1 MNLEFEPKRTN
12 FGQLC
17 VCRENIYLLDPSA
30 SATQCLPMDLEMSS
44 FNPKQPQRAEEI
56 TSQVFLLDSSPA
68 GVFRPHSRYS
78 WGDLEDHPVQVP
90 AHACERS
97 KPVPQRHIYP
107 PPPGTVT
114 PPPPRAASCPSAT
127 APGLAERCGDPQLI
141 LAAIRFA
148 NTALV
153 VANS

>member
-1 MNLEFEPKRTN
+1 
-12 FGQLC
+12 
-17 VCRENIYLLDPSA
+17 
-30 SATQCLPMDLEMSS
+30 MDLEMSS

-114 PPPPRAASCPSAT
+114 PPPPWAARADDPPEDRRRTGSSFHFVLRAGGAQPGVPRDRLPGERRTAAPPVLSRGAASAELRARRRGRGGE
-127 APGLAERCGDPQLI
+127 APRGGG
-141 LAAIRFA
+141 
-148 NTALV
+148 
-153 VANS
+153 